1 MVSGLPWWLGGKEST
16 RSTEDTGEVGSVS
29 GSGRFPWR
37 RKQQPTPAFLPR
49 KSHEQRSPGGLQS
62 IGLQSQTRRS
72 EPTCGRECCAWA
84 SFLWL
89 WESLVSCRRAN
100 MIKIVELENLFRF
113 VMWKMDWNSAKLEV
127 GGPISFNPD
136 KK

>member
-1 MVSGLPWWLGGKEST
+1 
-16 RSTEDTGEVGSVS
+16 
-29 GSGRFPWR
+29 
-37 RKQQPTPAFLPR
+37 
-49 KSHEQRSPGGLQS
+49 
-62 IGLQSQTRRS
+62 
-72 EPTCGRECCAWA
+72 
-84 SFLWL
+84 
-89 WESLVSCRRAN
+89 